1 MPGALARIGE
11 VEVLGLL
18 REGLREEADRIWFR
32 AGCAPLAVGHGF
44 ARPLAFRQL
53 AAEDI
58 AAVAELLLRESY
70 VPECLAADPAEA
82 GHELPVL
89 CELPGEA
96 ILETRMGREDEGL
109 VVMVEIARPL
119 AFPDELEFS

>member
-1 MPGALARIGE
+1 MRRTPSRIGE
-11 VEVLGLL
+11 ADVLGLL
-18 REGLREEADRIWFR
+18 REGLQDEADRIWFR

-44 ARPLAFRQL
+44 ARALAFRQL
-53 AAEDI
+53 AADDV

-70 VPECLAADPAEA
+70 VPERLADDPSEA

-96 ILETRMGREDEGL
+96 ILETRIAREDGSL

-119 AFPDELEFS
+119 VFPEELEFS

>member
-1 MPGALARIGE
+1 MPRVPSRIGE
-11 VEVLGLL
+11 ADVLGLL
-18 REGLREEADRIWFR
+18 REGLRDEADRIWFR

-44 ARPLAFRQL
+44 ARALAFRQL
-53 AAEDI
+53 AADDV
-58 AAVAELLLRESY
+58 AAVAELMLRGSY
-70 VPECLAADPAEA
+70 VPQRLADASADA

-96 ILETRMGREDEGL
+96 ILETRIAREDGGL

-119 AFPDELEFS
+119 VFPEELEFS

>member
-1 MPGALARIGE
+1 MRGTPSRIGE
-11 VEVLGLL
+11 ADVLGLL
-18 REGLREEADRIWFR
+18 REGLRDEADRIWFR

-44 ARPLAFRQL
+44 ARSLAFRQL
-53 AAEDI
+53 AADDV

-70 VPECLAADPAEA
+70 VPERLADDPSDA
-82 GHELPVL
+82 GHELAVL

-96 ILETRMGREDEGL
+96 ILETRIAREDGSL

-119 AFPDELEFS
+119 VFPEELEFS

>member
-1 MPGALARIGE
+1 
-11 VEVLGLL
+11 LGLL
-18 REGLREEADRIWFR
+18 RQGLQEEADRIWFR

-44 ARPLAFRQL
+44 ARKLAFRQL
-53 AAEDI
+53 APEDV

-70 VPECLAADPAEA
+70 VPECLAEDPADA

-96 ILETRMGREDEGL
+96 ILETRIGREEGGL
-109 VVMVEIARPL
+109 VVMVEIAR
-119 AFPDELEFS
+119 